1 MLSIRRAGESVSSP
15 LCDLAPV
22 APDIVLGLFSREG
35 EAYRAAVLLAGPQR
49 LCREIRVV
57 GSVGK
62 SLHLHGDAV
71 VVLIRASRA
80 VLRASG
86 EPVARVYMLSLIH
99 I

>member
-1 MLSIRRAGESVSSP
+1 MVSSP

-35 EAYRAAVLLAGPQR
+35 EADRAAVLLAGPQR

-62 SLHLHGDAV
+62 SLHMYVVNERYQASAKCVISWDAV
-71 VVLIRASRA
+71 SIYWMSFHQIIVQGGNL
-80 VLRASG
+80 
-86 EPVARVYMLSLIH
+86 P
-99 I
+99 